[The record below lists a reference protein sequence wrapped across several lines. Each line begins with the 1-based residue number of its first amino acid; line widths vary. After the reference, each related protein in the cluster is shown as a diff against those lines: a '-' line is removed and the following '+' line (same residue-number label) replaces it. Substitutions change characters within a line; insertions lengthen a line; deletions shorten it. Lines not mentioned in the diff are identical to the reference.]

1 MVRERS
7 RVILDGHA
15 AVHTNTFFGR
25 FPASYWQ
32 RWTSV
37 RSVEFG
43 AVVSGSGRL
52 RIMASDA
59 EGDPRT
65 VATHHVAD
73 GHQAVQLTLPIDKFV
88 DGGAMSLE
96 LETTTAGMTVEEVRW
111 SVGRTRAR
119 RATAVVGARTTAPTT
134 AWPPCRP
141 WSPTRRSSASWPR
154 STSSTRAPTR
164 STPARP
170 SPRCATRS
178 GRRCATSGSRTSAAP
193 GASPAA
199 STRPSATRRST
210 ASTCC

>member
-1 MVRERS
+1 MVMYTSEPVVTERSVPWDRPADRLLAQRTLFAGPSPEAPDELYAVVVRGVMVCERS

-43 AVVSGSGRL
+43 AVVSGSGLL

-73 GHQAVQLTLPIDKFV
+73 GHSEPVQLTLPDRQ
-88 DGGAMSLE
+88 
-96 LETTTAGMTVEEVRW
+96 VR
-111 SVGRTRAR
+111 R
-119 RATAVVGARTTAPTT
+119 RWGDVAQQNDH
-134 AWPPCRP
+134 
-141 WSPTRRSSASWPR
+141 RRR
-154 STSSTRAPTR
+154 
-164 STPARP
+164 
-170 SPRCATRS
+170 
-178 GRRCATSGSRTSAAP
+178 
-193 GASPAA
+193 
-199 STRPSATRRST
+199 
-210 ASTCC
+210 